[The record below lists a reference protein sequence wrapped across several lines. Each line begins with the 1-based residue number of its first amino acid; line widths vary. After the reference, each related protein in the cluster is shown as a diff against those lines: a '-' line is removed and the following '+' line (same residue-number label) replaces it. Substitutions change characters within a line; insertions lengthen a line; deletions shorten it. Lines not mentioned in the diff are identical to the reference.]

1 MSKLSNK
8 ELQISEARFTNIIE
22 ASNTWFWEVDSE
34 LNFTYL
40 SKNFTNITG
49 YPLEHIQ
56 GKSIFNIR
64 DEQEA
69 QRTNPLFDRIIESRE
84 SFKGLLGTIRHADGH
99 ILHVESS
106 GIPLIVDGEILGWRG
121 SNRNI
126 TKEVEY
132 KKKIEE
138 TMVKLKM
145 SNEELEHFAYF
156 ASHDL
161 QGPIRQVS
169 SYVKLLKQSKTA
181 HFDKKDAQYI
191 KFIEDSCQHMK
202 TLVTD
207 LLEFSRLD
215 KTKSKLNRIDLN
227 SIFDPILLIFDKQ
240 IRENGASLKIGR
252 MPQVMCDPVLIS
264 QVFTNLISNA
274 LKFKEP
280 NSTPKIS
287 ISANLNG
294 EFVEF
299 VVRDNGLGIPVED
312 LENVF
317 SIFHRGQ
324 RTSHIKGTGIG
335 LAICRKIVNR
345 HGGEIWIS
353 KDEKPGTKIHFTLP
367 EVGVLN

>member
-1 MSKLSNK
+1 M
-8 ELQISEARFTNIIE
+8 ELLQACAQFVCQDTAPAQGAGGGFVKGTGLIRPDRVEESTGSGQFPLPRGRTTNFGSYVKRFCFLCEQTHLFKTN
-22 ASNTWFWEVDSE
+22 D
-34 LNFTYL
+34 
-40 SKNFTNITG
+40 
-49 YPLEHIQ
+49 
-56 GKSIFNIR
+56 
-64 DEQEA
+64 
-69 QRTNPLFDRIIESRE
+69 
-84 SFKGLLGTIRHADGH
+84 
-99 ILHVESS
+99 
-106 GIPLIVDGEILGWRG
+106 
-121 SNRNI
+121 
-126 TKEVEY
+126 
-132 KKKIEE
+132 
-138 TMVKLKM
+138 
-145 SNEELEHFAYF
+145 F

-169 SYVKLLKQSKTA
+169 SYVKLLKQSKTT

-207 LLEFSRLD
+207 LLEFSKLD
-215 KTKSKLNRIDLN
+215 NTKSKIDRIDLN

-240 IRENGASLKIGR
+240 IRESRASLKIGR

-274 LKFKEP
+274 LKFQEP

-287 ISANLNG
+287 ISANLTG

-299 VVRDNGLGIPVED
+299 VVRDNGLGVPVED

-324 RTSHIKGTGIG
+324 RTTHIKGTGIG

-353 KDEKPGTKIHFTLP
+353 KEEKLGTAIHFTLP